1 MSGIAPPDWWMP
13 DHEAAA
19 REGFLANPVA
29 VAYAKAQA
37 EDAVP
42 LQAGGE
48 VEVGG
53 TQVAIWWSDRP
64 NVVRV
69 LEADGSWRPV
79 DLAAGAGAAKLVTEW
94 CTIPGTRLEIR
105 EVEGPP
111 RLRWHVRPIGV
122 DPT

>member
-1 MSGIAPPDWWMP
+1 MAEDWWTP
-13 DHEAAA
+13 EYEAAA

-37 EDAVP
+37 ENAVP

-48 VEVGG
+48 VEVAG
-53 TQVAIWWSDRP
+53 QRVAMWWSDRP
-64 NVVRV
+64 SVVRV
-69 LEADGSWRPV
+69 LEADGSWRAV
-79 DLAAGAGAAKLVTEW
+79 DLAVGQGAAKLVTEW

-105 EVEGPP
+105 EVERLPH
-111 RLRWHVRPIGV
+111 LRWHVRPIGV